1 MFRRKNSKP
10 AISDGLR
17 ALYPRLWRYA
27 LVLTGARDWADEV
40 AQAACVRALEKQHQ
54 FQPGSRLD
62 RWVFRIAQRVWYN
75 ELRAQAVRRGGGLVA
90 IESAELIDTARDV
103 DTSYFAQQVMSQVM
117 ALPEA
122 QRIAVLLVYVE
133 GYSYQ
138 EAAETMDIP
147 KGTVMSRL
155 AAARSKLAHRMRES
169 AVENG

>member
-1 MFRRKNSKP
+1 MFRRKKTKS
-10 AISDGLR
+10 AISDDLR

-40 AQAACVRALEKQHQ
+40 AQTACVKALEKEHQ
-54 FQPGSRLD
+54 FECGSRLD

-75 ELRAQAVRRGGGLVA
+75 EVRAQAVRRGGGLVA
-90 IESAELIDTARDV
+90 IESADLIDTALDV
-103 DTSYFAQQVMSQVM
+103 DANYFVRQVISQVM

-138 EAAETMDIP
+138 EAAEIMEIP